1 MNKSNIENALDE
13 KIIVV
18 YLTTDSY
25 QPVSVFKP
33 SVNGDYNF
41 KLTSKYMILT
51 NKRCYRVRYGKI
63 VFDSIKSII
72 LKNEIKK
79 KF

>member
-1 MNKSNIENALDE
+1 MNKSIIEKALGE
-13 KIIVV
+13 TVIAV

-33 SVNGDYNF
+33 SVNGDYTF
-41 KLTSKYMILT
+41 KITEKYMILT

-63 VFDSIKSII
+63 SNCF
-72 LKNEIKK
+72 
-79 KF
+79 